1 MAEGAIGVAVE
12 DPSEVSDGANERA
25 PGLRERRLLSG
36 IRVCHDP
43 IDATVP
49 RQGVAQVDQ
58 EVFFAADDGQ
68 SPDALGSEEFG
79 AWEIASKHIPAVVEV
94 AEVLRLEVF
103 VARSPGERLAARW
116 AFPAAWALRLSA
128 PP

>member
-1 MAEGAIGVAVE
+1 GAIGVAVE

-68 SPDALGSEEFG
+68 SPDALGGEEFG
-79 AWEIASKHIPAVVEV
+79 AWEIASEHIPAVVEV
-94 AEVLRLEVF
+94 AEVLRRVGQNG
-103 VARSPGERLAARW
+103 RGPRRRGWRG
-116 AFPAAWALRLSA
+116 
-128 PP
+128 